1 MRVYNFFITPFIVHP
16 ALRDALWAILY
27 ESFSVAPIGVF
38 LMMRRMTLMG
48 DALSHAVLPGV
59 AIGFL
64 LAGYENSLWMSVGG
78 LLTGLIVMI
87 AASWATQKTRLK
99 EDANFTGFY
108 LFSLALGVLIIS
120 FYGGDE
126 EIVHVLFGSLSSVKR
141 SSLLLLAIIS
151 TVTLLGLATLYRPLY
166 LESAFPSL
174 FFPRNS
180 KKGFILL
187 FFQIMVVFNLI
198 GSFQTL
204 GTLLGVG
211 LIMIPAIS
219 ASLWVS
225 RAGHLIALS
234 WAIAIISSF
243 FGLVFSYHLRID
255 SGALIITLC
264 GLFYLLYLLIAPHA
278 VLGKRMGRKKRGLKT
293 V

>member
-1 MRVYNFFITPFIVHP
+1 MMMYNFFIAPFVADS
-16 ALRDALWAILY
+16 ALKDALLAILY

-48 DALSHAVLPGV
+48 DALSHAILPGV

-64 LAGYENSLWMSVGG
+64 FAGYENPLWMEIGG
-78 LLTGLIVMI
+78 LVTGLIVML
-87 AASWATQKTRLK
+87 AASWATKKTHLN

-126 EIVHVLFGSLSSVKR
+126 EIVHVLFGSLSSVKE
-141 SSLLLLAIIS
+141 SSLLLLATIS
-151 TVTLLGLATLYRPLY
+151 TFTLLGMAIIYRPLY

-174 FFPRNS
+174 FSS
-180 KKGFILL
+180 KNGKKSFIVLL
-187 FFQIMVVFNLI
+187 FQMIVVFNLI

-204 GTLLGVG
+204 GTLLSVG
-211 LIMIPAIS
+211 LMMIPAIS

-234 WAIAIISSF
+234 FAITLLSSF
-243 FGLVFSYHLRID
+243 FGLVFSYHLGID

-264 GLFYLLYLLIAPHA
+264 GGFYFLSLFTAPHT
-278 VLGKRMGRKKRGLKT
+278 VLGRKIYHKKEYA
-293 V
+293 